1 MMTFRFIA
9 GALLLF
15 LGRRL
20 FWLFV
25 GLVGFAT
32 GLLLAPY
39 LLPDAQEWLVLVLA
53 LALGLAG
60 ALLAVFLQRVA
71 IAVAGLM
78 AGAFVGSALATSI
91 AGEGSAVAWIGI
103 IVGAIVGAIL
113 LSTVFDWGLI
123 GLSAL
128 AGATM
133 IVEALNLAGGEAWTA
148 TIVLFLV
155 GVAFQ
160 MFSGR
165 KSGD

>member
-1 MMTFRFIA
+1 
-9 GALLLF
+9 LLLL

-25 GLVGFAT
+25 ALVGFGA

-39 LLPDAQEWLVLVLA
+39 LLPEAPDWLVLVVA

-60 ALLAVFLQRVA
+60 ALLAVFLQRAA
-71 IAVAGLM
+71 IAIAGLL
-78 AGAFVGSALATSI
+78 AGAFVGSTLASAI
-91 AGEGSAVAWIGI
+91 AGDGNTIMWVGT
-103 IVGAIVGAIL
+103 IVGAILGAIL

-123 GLSAL
+123 GLSSL
-128 AGATM
+128 VGASM
-133 IVEALNLAGGEAWTA
+133 IVESLSLTGGTAWTA

-160 MFSGR
+160 MFTGR
-165 KSGD
+165 KPSD

>member
-1 MMTFRFIA
+1 MMTIRFIA
-9 GALLLF
+9 GALLLL

-25 GLVGFAT
+25 ALAGFGA

-39 LLPDAQEWLVLVLA
+39 ILPEAPEWLVLVLA

-78 AGAFVGSALATSI
+78 AGAFIGSALATSV
-91 AGEGSAVAWIGI
+91 AGEGTVVAWIGI
-103 IVGAIVGAIL
+103 IVGAILGAIL

-123 GLSAL
+123 GLSSL

-133 IVEALNLAGGEAWTA
+133 IVDALNLVGGTGWTA

-155 GVAFQ
+155 GAAFQ
-160 MFSGR
+160 MFTGR
-165 KSGD
+165 KSAD